1 MSAMDEYPLVMLK
14 ETVAP
19 CLSPKICLARSSKRG
34 GRGLFAKERIA
45 KGEVV
50 WREVD
55 TSSSKSYTIDYV
67 MALPEEPKKA
77 FLHFAYCTFVP
88 DVFFGVAGR
97 GQRVVVLRCAC
108 AGRVECPPRSRL
120 AHSVPVSGWG
130 FGGLCW
136 CSVFATP
143 AVCARAW
150 VTAALPVDLLCVVAQ
165 ALVSPCTVA
174 RVQARLEPVGA
185 LGAWRFSVFCRNHAH
200 ACRWIVSVPT
210 CAPLLALHDVG
221 GGSLAA

>member
-88 DVFFGVAGR
+88 DVFFWCR
-97 GQRVVVLRCAC
+97 GAWPARGCPAMRVCGARGMPAPLTPRTLGPSVRVGLWRALLVLCLRCASRVR
-108 AGRVECPPRSRL
+108 GRGPHQGCDLVVCCGTGVGESLHCCTG
-120 AHSVPVSGWG
+120 ASGWNQLARWG
-130 FGGLCW
+130 HGDL
-136 CSVFATP
+136 VYFAGTM
-143 AVCARAW
+143 
-150 VTAALPVDLLCVVAQ
+150 
-165 ALVSPCTVA
+165 
-174 RVQARLEPVGA
+174 
-185 LGAWRFSVFCRNHAH
+185 
-200 ACRWIVSVPT
+200 PT
-210 CAPLLALHDVG
+210 LVG
-221 GGSLAA
+221 G